1 MPTTQTAELVEQ
13 VLTRMLWSRR
23 AATIARTLAP
33 VWMFGSRAALAA
45 LIADHDQTFPAAP
58 AEGDQRVAS
67 IVAHVLR
74 TADDAAQARATHRTW
89 VLAGRP
95 GPEPVDPYR
104 CPVAGINAR
113 TRGLPDPQ
121 LLARASDVLTYLH
134 TFTFPPEPG
143 HTTAGLIRVLRA
155 ARSAEDTPDAGDVD
169 ELDLP

>member
-1 MPTTQTAELVEQ
+1 MPTHTAELVHL

-23 AATIARTLAP
+23 AATIAGTLAP
-33 VWMFGSRAALAA
+33 VWLFGSRAPLAA
-45 LIADHDQTFPAAP
+45 LIADHDLTFPAAP

-74 TADDAAQARATHRTW
+74 TAADAAKARAAHRTW
-89 VLAGRP
+89 VRTGGA

-113 TRGLPDPQ
+113 AHGRPDPQ
-121 LLARASDVLTYLH
+121 LLARASNVLTYLP

-143 HTTAGLIRVLRA
+143 HTTAGLIRALRA
-155 ARSAEDTPDAGDVD
+155 ARTTEDDHDTGDVD

>member
-1 MPTTQTAELVEQ
+1 MPTTTELVHL

-23 AATIARTLAP
+23 AATIAGTLAP
-33 VWMFGSRAALAA
+33 VWLFGSRAALAA
-45 LIADHDQTFPAAP
+45 LIADHDLTFPAAP

-74 TADDAAQARATHRTW
+74 TADNAAQARATHRTW
-89 VLAGRP
+89 VLTGGE
-95 GPEPVDPYR
+95 GPEPVDSYR

-113 TRGLPDPQ
+113 AHGRPDPQ

-143 HTTAGLIRVLRA
+143 HTTAGLIRALHA
-155 ARSAEDTPDAGDVD
+155 ARTAEDDQDTPDVD